1 MKLWQ
6 KSLIGIAGLVVVLG
20 LVGWIFRT
28 DLLLWAVSLKDN
40 GPIAEE
46 TMALDWHVSAGPP
59 PATSG
64 DRPPN
69 IVLILADDLGVN
81 DISTFGGGV
90 AGGLVPTPNIDRIA
104 RDGVNFTQG
113 YAGNATCAPSRAMLM
128 SGRYPTRTGFEFT
141 PTPDNM
147 ARVVTTVNEDIRP
160 DLPPIEYDAQANHDA
175 PPFAEQGLPASEITI
190 AELLKARGYSTM
202 HIGKWH
208 MGEAREFDALTQG
221 FDHSLVLSE
230 LGYLPKDDPRVV
242 NAPVDFDP
250 VDRFL
255 WARARFGNRFD
266 RSQAF
271 TPGGYLT
278 DYWTDEALSA
288 IDANKDRPFF
298 LYLAHWAVHSPLQAT
313 REDYEAV
320 GDIQPHR
327 LRVYAA
333 MVRALDRSVGRII
346 DKLEEEGLADNTLVL
361 FSSDNGAPG
370 YIGLPDVNAPYRGW
384 KITLFE
390 GGVRVPLM
398 MRWPAQLPAGRQV
411 RDPATHVDLFS
422 TIAAAAGATLPG
434 DRPIDGVDLL
444 PVAKG
449 DGPLKRPDGAIF
461 WQSGTISAVRAGD
474 WKLMTDDVR
483 KKAWLYDL
491 SNDPTERVNL
501 IGKRPEQEKRLRTML
516 AAHHRNRKPPLYP
529 SVVKMPVMIDKT
541 LADTYEDGD
550 EYTYWAN

>member
-1 MKLWQ
+1 MKLWL
-6 KSLIGIAGLVVVLG
+6 KALIGVIGVVVLLG
-20 LVGWIFRT
+20 ALGWYFRT
-28 DLLLWAVSLKDN
+28 DLILWAASRQN
-40 GPIAEE
+40 SGPIAEE
-46 TMALDWHVSAGPP
+46 TLALDWRVPSNTAPQPAGE
-59 PATSG
+59 
-64 DRPPN
+64 RPPN
-69 IVLILADDLGVN
+69 VVLILADDLGIN
-81 DISTFGGGV
+81 DITAFGGGV

-104 RDGVNFTQG
+104 RDGATFAQG

-128 SGRYPTRTGFEFT
+128 TGRYPTRTGFEFT

-147 ARVVTTVNEDIRP
+147 ARVVSTVTSDMRP
-160 DLPPIEYDAQANHDA
+160 DLPPIQYDSAASDDA

-190 AELLKARGYSTM
+190 AELLKARGYSTI

-242 NAPVDFDP
+242 NARVDFDP
-250 VDRFL
+250 IDRFL
-255 WARARFGNRFD
+255 WARTRFGNRFD

-278 DYWTDEALSA
+278 DYWTDQALAA

-320 GDIQPHR
+320 GDIKPHR

-333 MVRALDRSVGRII
+333 MIHALDRSVGRVL
-346 DKLEEEGLADNTLVL
+346 DKLEEEGLADNTLVV

-384 KITLFE
+384 KLTLFE
-390 GGVRVPLM
+390 GGVRVPFML
-398 MRWPAQLPAGRQV
+398 RWPAKIPAGKV
-411 RDPATHVDLFS
+411 VDDPATHVDLFT
-422 TIAAAAGATLPG
+422 TIAAATGAALP

-444 PVAKG
+444 PVAEG
-449 DGPLKRPDGAIF
+449 TGPLKRADDAIY
-461 WQSGTISAVRAGD
+461 WQSGTIRAVRAGD
-474 WKLMTDDVR
+474 WKFQVDGVR
-483 KKAWLYDL
+483 KTAWLYDL
-491 SNDPTERVNL
+491 ANDPTERHNL
-501 IGKRPEQEKRLRTML
+501 IGKRPREEKRLRALL
-516 AAHHRNRKPPLYP
+516 AAHHRGRTPPLYP
-529 SVVKMPVMIDKT
+529 SVAHLPVMIDKT
-541 LADTYEDGD
+541 LADTYEPGD
-550 EYTYWAN
+550 EYAYWAN